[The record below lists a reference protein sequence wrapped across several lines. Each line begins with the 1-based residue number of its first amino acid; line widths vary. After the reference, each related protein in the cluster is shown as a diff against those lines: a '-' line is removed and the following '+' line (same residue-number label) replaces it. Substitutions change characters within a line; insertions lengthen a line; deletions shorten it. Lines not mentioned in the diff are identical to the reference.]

1 MGAEAIRRSRLSA
14 SRLKSHISE
23 AKMNQEHDLQQPGA
37 AFTVSDVMYTLFR
50 HKWKIVLFSFLG
62 VGAAAAAWFLKAP
75 LFESEAK
82 ILVRFVTERRA
93 VASGPG
99 DSDVVR
105 EPETRGMAVINSEV
119 EILTSADCILDAV
132 RAIGSEKILAA
143 YGGGTN
149 IYQAAGLLRKQLT
162 PKVGASGVVTVELG
176 HRDGE
181 IAREALTRIIEAYRR
196 KHVQIHHASEAYDD
210 LQAEADRIRN
220 RLTSTEA
227 QLKTVKGQAKVISL
241 EDAKVDI
248 SVQLSSLRSS
258 IFAGEAEL
266 AELRAELELA
276 EKRFGLVSSAS
287 TNQPGGSEA
296 PLEEYPVE
304 KLEEYRDLS
313 AKLNFLKNRED
324 ELLLANHTET
334 SRAVMQLRQ
343 QITDTQSAIAA
354 LGIDPKKLP
363 VALPKSDPS
372 GAPALTPENEL
383 LTLRTRVHG
392 LEARVEQLRKQRIE
406 IQEHFAAI
414 ESSENKILELERLR
428 RADEDKLRQY
438 ESNLDK
444 ARLDQA
450 IDSNKITNISVVQE
464 PTPAGRDML
473 KLYKLMAGAFCGMV
487 GAGVALG
494 FVIDMFLDGS
504 LKRAKD
510 VENKSRVPLFV
521 SIPYLG
527 KSVRTPRKLRKRAVD
542 GNGSGLVRHGEI
554 APWDMSD
561 PMFEYYEAI
570 RDRLVMSYEGD
581 PHKPKMV
588 AVTSCNKGAGTSRI
602 STGLAAALS
611 RDVQRHVLYIGLE
624 KNKVAVTSFFKGRP
638 GPGTSEIE
646 NAQIENAPMADEVL
660 PADLCTLARVGHGPG
675 GASIV
680 QTFCD
685 MIPKLRMSEYDYI
698 IFDLPPVSETSGA
711 LRLASQMERTLLV
724 IESEETQ
731 KAKVDRVRDLLAESQ
746 SRLFGVLNKTKT
758 YGPQFLQQDS

>member
-1 MGAEAIRRSRLSA
+1 
-14 SRLKSHISE
+14 
-23 AKMNQEHDLQQPGA
+23 MNNEHDPQQPGA
-37 AFTVSDVMYTLFR
+37 AFSVSDVMYTLFR

-62 VGAAAAAWFLKAP
+62 VGAAAAVWFVKAP

-82 ILVRFVTERRA
+82 ILVRFVTERRT

-99 DSDVVR
+99 ESDVVR
-105 EPETRGMAVINSEV
+105 EPETRGMAIINSEV

-132 RAIGSEKILAA
+132 RAIGPQKILAA

-149 IYQAAGLLRKQLT
+149 IYQAAGLLRKHLT
-162 PKVGASGVVTVELG
+162 PKVGSSGVVTVELG
-176 HRDGE
+176 HPDGE

-196 KHVQIHHASEAYDD
+196 KHVQIHRASEAYDD
-210 LQAEADRIRN
+210 LQTEADRVRN
-220 RLTSTEA
+220 RLLSTEA
-227 QLKTVKGQAKVISL
+227 QLKTLKGQAKVISL
-241 EDAKVDI
+241 EDAKADI
-248 SVQLSSLRSS
+248 TTQLSSLRSA

-266 AELRAELELA
+266 AERRAELDLA

-296 PLEEYPVE
+296 AAEEYPVD
-304 KLEEYRDLS
+304 KIEEYRSLA
-313 AKLNFLKNRED
+313 AKLIHLQNRED
-324 ELLLANHTET
+324 DLLLANHTET
-334 SRAVMQLRQ
+334 SRAVTQIRQ
-343 QITDTQSAIAA
+343 QIADTQNALAA
-354 LGIDPKKLP
+354 LGVDPAKLP
-363 VALPKSDPS
+363 VVMPKSAGS
-372 GAPALTPENEL
+372 AASVLAPENEL
-383 LTLRTRVHG
+383 FTLRTRVHG

-406 IQEHFAAI
+406 IQDHFAAV
-414 ESSENKILELERLR
+414 ESAENKILELERLR

-464 PTPAGRDML
+464 PTPAGRDMM
-473 KLYKLMAGAFCGMV
+473 KLYKLMAAAFCGMV

-494 FVIDMFLDGS
+494 FVIDMFLDHS
-504 LKRAKD
+504 VKRAKD

-527 KSVRTPRKLRKRAVD
+527 KNGRATRKRLL
-542 GNGSGLVRHGEI
+542 NGSRKAELDENHSLVQHGGI
-554 APWDMSD
+554 PPWDMAD
-561 PMFEYYEAI
+561 PMFDYYETI

-581 PHKPKMV
+581 AHKPKIV

-638 GPGTSEIE
+638 GPGASEID
-646 NAQIENAPMADEVL
+646 NASATDEVL
-660 PADLCTLARVGHGPG
+660 PPDLYTLARVGHGPE

-685 MIPKLRMSEYDYI
+685 MIPKLRTSEYDYI

-746 SRLFGVLNKTKT
+746 SRMFAVLNKTRT